1 MMEMMVKNKTL
12 VVEEKIIL
20 MMIQMTRVVVVQL
33 QVMNLFLKRLNWAE

>member
-1 MMEMMVKNKTL
+1 MMVKNKTL

-33 QVMNLFLKRLNWAE
+33 QVMNLFLKRLN

>member
-1 MMEMMVKNKTL
+1 MMVKNKTL

-33 QVMNLFLKRLNWAE
+33 QVMNLFLKRLNWEE

>member
-33 QVMNLFLKRLNWAE
+33 QVMNLFLKRLN